1 MLGTTLLQT
10 ATKALR
16 TPVARPCLC
25 RSPLASTSSSSSPSS
40 SSTLARLLSSSA
52 PARHHL
58 LSTSSPA
65 PSRSPFTA
73 LHRALS
79 PVSAPTTT
87 VPSAGA
93 AAPTTTSP
101 LGQTRT
107 FKMPRCVKRKTSPV
121 ARNGGAGKAA
131 RKHSARAAK
140 RRRQRSKKIN

>member
-16 TPVARPCLC
+16 NPVARPCLC
-25 RSPLASTSSSSSPSS
+25 RSSLASSSSSPS
-40 SSTLARLLSSSA
+40 TLARLISSTA

-58 LSTSSPA
+58 LSTPSPA

-73 LHRALS
+73 LHCALS

-93 AAPTTTSP
+93 AAPTTSP